1 MKIID
6 SLNWRYATT
15 DFDSSKQLSD
25 EQLENLK
32 KIVRLSPSSWG
43 FQFYKIIVIED
54 KNMKEKLLPA
64 AYNQSQITDCSH
76 LFVFCSYKEVFESD
90 IDQLISDMHD
100 TRKND
105 ADYDEEGINSY
116 GEGSKKIIL
125 NMDKGKQL
133 EWLKKQCY
141 IALGQLMVGC
151 ADMRIDA
158 CPMEGFKNEEFD
170 KILELEDKNLISAVI
185 YLLDLE
191 LQKISTNTD
200 QSLGSLQRTFLKIY
214 KFVNTLLTNYI

>member
-105 ADYDEEGINSY
+105 ADYDEEGINCLLYTSP
-116 GEGSKKIIL
+116 SPRDVSTSR
-125 NMDKGKQL
+125 M
-133 EWLKKQCY
+133 
-141 IALGQLMVGC
+141 
-151 ADMRIDA
+151 
-158 CPMEGFKNEEFD
+158 PS
-170 KILELEDKNLISAVI
+170 SA
-185 YLLDLE
+185 
-191 LQKISTNTD
+191 
-200 QSLGSLQRTFLKIY
+200 
-214 KFVNTLLTNYI
+214 

>member
-54 KNMKEKLLPA
+54 KKMKEKLLSA

-76 LFVFCSYKEVFESD
+76 LFVFCSYKEVLESD

-185 YLLDLE
+185 LPVGFRTSKDKYQYRSKFRKPSKDLF
-191 LQKISTNTD
+191 KDI
-200 QSLGSLQRTFLKIY
+200 
-214 KFVNTLLTNYI
+214 